1 MKDSFEDYR
10 SDYVGPEYEM
20 TRQVS
25 TFHSINRF
33 GRSSDI
39 TDILSA
45 DQDAQASYVAGLIA
59 LTIFSLIFFI
69 FWTVGMLTFKCMS
82 TNAGFLSGRPFKAQ
96 IDTEDRCM
104 NKPVVG
110 RILFLV
116 ATAILWFSSV
126 LLLVKGVTELDGTA
140 NAADNTLVVRLAFC
154 KFVFDW
160 CGSCVDC
167 LCAVIN
173 FRH

>member
-1 MKDSFEDYR
+1 MKDSFQDYR

-25 TFHSINRF
+25 AFHGINRF

-39 TDILSA
+39 TDVLSA

-59 LTIFSLIFFI
+59 LTVFSLIFFI
-69 FWTVGMLTFKCMS
+69 FWTVGLVTFKCMS
-82 TNAGFLSGRPFKAQ
+82 TNAGFLAGNPFKARV
-96 IDTEDRCM
+96 DTEHRCM
-104 NKPVVG
+104 NKQVVG

-126 LLLVKGVTELDGTA
+126 LLLVKGVTELDDTA
-140 NAADNTLVVRLAFC
+140 NAADNTLVVRHALC
-154 KFVFDW
+154 IFVI
-160 CGSCVDC
+160 GVTP
-167 LCAVIN
+167 N
-173 FRH
+173 R